1 MNIFF
6 RNLFFSLAF
15 LVITVVA
22 NAATPD
28 LFVEVEPL
36 PALQGEAAVLKLTSS
51 VGKPEL
57 LELPSIAGIKWL
69 SRTPSVSTEVR
80 IINFKRSDKYVCS
93 YAFVPLNEG
102 KIQIPPL
109 KIQLNGRKIISD
121 PIEFDV
127 VARRVNVPAARNVPR
142 QSGRTQGQSQQDSGT
157 AALDELL
164 FLKADILSS
173 KKEVYVGEEVPLEIR
188 LYVANGLRCKPSWPV
203 LNIENV
209 VFKDFSSINPENG
222 RFSGYRTISESV
234 GGRLYDVF
242 VFRAAFRA
250 VAAGEIRG
258 TVEEKCVLQIPRER
272 RRGGGGFFDPFDDD
286 FFPSFFS
293 NYEEVPREL
302 SLEIPSL
309 KIKSLPPAPPESHFL
324 GLIGNWTINPKLS
337 SEKLRTGEPISLKLE
352 IIGEGSIENLRA
364 PEIAV
369 NGFRVYPPEVGKSEN
384 IGGGK
389 ISSEI
394 NYVLIPLEE
403 GPISINLE
411 FCHFSPDT
419 MSYIPVSVQKK
430 FIVEKGESKLS
441 DSGIAT
447 FSEVPK
453 TAEAPKRKKH
463 KSNGLLGPKKGQG
476 KEFILPVWQNRIT
489 VVAAIFI
496 LSLLLPAIA
505 EFARFWRERLN
516 ADPLMRRR
524 IAARNRRGK
533 ILSEIRKANDDNIH
547 DIIRNSVVPYIIDCL
562 GLPPGTSIS
571 ELSKKI
577 KSDELAECLKEGEAS
592 AYMPGSMSGADLKK
606 RLLAELKRLSFLFA
620 ISACIFIGTY
630 SFGTEENQSFDPL
643 TAYYDANFAKA
654 AEHYQN
660 KLDIH
665 RPDPVLLYNLADC
678 LYQLNQLPQALLCLE
693 RASRLSPRDSDI
705 NENLNHVRRKLMLPE
720 RGRIEHPADIF
731 VFLRDSLRPDE
742 WLLLASLLFAVASI
756 FFTIR
761 RIFVSKAW
769 LVPFSISLFLA
780 GIFVFCAII
789 QNSTS
794 YAQDIAFIMTNNP
807 DIRVLP
813 SENSEKVSFRLAEGE
828 EVSAIEERNG
838 WYKIRTGNAEGWIR
852 DNQVQKL
859 WQ

>member
-1 MNIFF
+1 MG
-6 RNLFFSLAF
+6 
-15 LVITVVA
+15 
-22 NAATPD
+22 NAANSD

-51 VGKPEL
+51 LGKPEL
-57 LELPSIAGIKWL
+57 LEFPSITGIKWL
-69 SRTPSVSTEVR
+69 SKTPSVSTEVK

-93 YAFVPLNEG
+93 YTFVPLNEG

-109 KIQLNGRKIISD
+109 KIQLNDRKIISD

-127 VARRVNVPAARNVPR
+127 VARRVTVPGARNVPR
-142 QSGRTQGQSQQDSGT
+142 QSRAQGQSQQDSGT
-157 AALDELL
+157 ASLDELL
-164 FLKADILSS
+164 FLRADILSS

-222 RFSGYRTISESV
+222 RFSGYRTVSETI

-242 VFRAAFRA
+242 VFRTAFRA

-258 TVEEKCVLQIPRER
+258 TAEEKCVLQIPRER
-272 RRGGGGFFDPFDDD
+272 RRGGGGGGFFDPFDDD

-302 SLEIPSL
+302 SVEIPSL
-309 KIKSLPPAPPESHFL
+309 KIKSLPPAPTQSHFL
-324 GLIGNWTINPKLS
+324 GLVGNWTITPKLS
-337 SEKLRTGEPISLKLE
+337 SEKLRAGEPVTLKLE
-352 IIGEGSIENLRA
+352 IIGEGTLETLRA
-364 PEIAV
+364 PEITV
-369 NGFRVYPPEVGKSEN
+369 HGFRVYPPEIGKSEN
-384 IGGGK
+384 IGVGK
-389 ISSEI
+389 LSTEI
-394 NYVLIPLEE
+394 NYILIPLEE
-403 GPISINLE
+403 GPANINLE
-411 FCHFSPDT
+411 FCYFSTDS

-430 FIVEKGESKLS
+430 FIVEKGETKLS

-447 FSEVPK
+447 FSVTSSE
-453 TAEAPKRKKH
+453 AEAPKKKKH
-463 KSNGLLGPKKGQG
+463 KANGLLGPKKGQG
-476 KEFILPVWQNRIT
+476 REFVLPIWQNRIAF
-489 VVAAIFI
+489 VAIIFI
-496 LSLLLPAIA
+496 LSLLLPAVA
-505 EFARFWRERLN
+505 EFARFWKERLN

-533 ILSEIRKANDDNIH
+533 IFSEIRRANDSNIH
-547 DIIRNSVVPYIIDCL
+547 EVIRDSVVPYLIDCL

-577 KSDELAECLKEGEAS
+577 ESRELAECLKEGEAS

-620 ISACIFIGTY
+620 ISAFLFIGID
-630 SFGTEENQSFDPL
+630 SFSAEENQSFDPL

-654 AEHYQN
+654 AEYYQN

-705 NENLNHVRRKLMLPE
+705 FENLNHVRRKLLLPE
-720 RGRIEHPADIF
+720 KGRIEHPADIF
-731 VFLRDSLRPDE
+731 VFLRDFLRPDE
-742 WLLLASLLFAVASI
+742 WLLLASLL
-756 FFTIR
+756 
-761 RIFVSKAW
+761 
-769 LVPFSISLFLA
+769 
-780 GIFVFCAII
+780 
-789 QNSTS
+789 
-794 YAQDIAFIMTNNP
+794 
-807 DIRVLP
+807 
-813 SENSEKVSFRLAEGE
+813 
-828 EVSAIEERNG
+828 
-838 WYKIRTGNAEGWIR
+838 
-852 DNQVQKL
+852 
-859 WQ
+859 